1 MALSPGKAPGSKVPE
16 RPGRFWGCR
25 LRAWSSPVRRSFEG
39 REPAPRWQSRRA
51 GTQSFSL
58 LPPRDPPAVSTAQ
71 ELGGVRISDE
81 QACTELCQAHFCVRF
96 FSFFI
101 FR

>member
-51 GTQSFSL
+51 GTQSSHCCPLGTHL
-58 LPPRDPPAVSTAQ
+58 LCPQLKSWEVLEFQMSKHAQ
-71 ELGGVRISDE
+71 NCARL
-81 QACTELCQAHFCVRF
+81 
-96 FSFFI
+96 I
-101 FR
+101 FV